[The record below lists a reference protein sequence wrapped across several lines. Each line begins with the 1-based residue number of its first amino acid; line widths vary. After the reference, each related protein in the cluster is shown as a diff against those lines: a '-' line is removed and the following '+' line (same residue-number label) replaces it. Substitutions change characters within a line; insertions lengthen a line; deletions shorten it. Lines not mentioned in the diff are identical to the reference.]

1 MQHFSLSIMISI
13 DVGMYANDLA
23 YYTGSTQ
30 ASYERN
36 SEMNALQLVWRM
48 ELQNQVKATSF
59 GHCLNTRYG
68 SLTVTTVGSHDYHFH
83 SFCSSASHYAFSET
97 GSYVATGHYAPRPA
111 AAKQRSDGG
120 GDSIQLEVLES
131 NSRC

>member
-1 MQHFSLSIMISI
+1 MISI
-13 DVGMYANDLA
+13 DAGMYANDLA

-59 GHCLNTRYG
+59 RQCLNICHDC
-68 SLTVTTVGSHDYHFH
+68 LTVTTVGSYNYQ
-83 SFCSSASHYAFSET
+83 FCTS
-97 GSYVATGHYAPRPA
+97 
-111 AAKQRSDGG
+111 
-120 GDSIQLEVLES
+120 
-131 NSRC
+131 C

>member
-1 MQHFSLSIMISI
+1 MIFI
-13 DVGMYANDLA
+13 DAGMYANDLA

-59 GHCLNTRYG
+59 GQCLYICHDG
-68 SLTVTTVGSHDYHFH
+68 LTVTTVGSYYHH
-83 SFCSSASHYAFSET
+83 CCTSC
-97 GSYVATGHYAPRPA
+97 
-111 AAKQRSDGG
+111 
-120 GDSIQLEVLES
+120 
-131 NSRC
+131 